1 MAMAEATQATFAEL
15 ALGGLTLVD
24 FYTADCVPCRR
35 LEPML
40 AALGRSAGD
49 GLRLVRVDA
58 AVWPALAERLGVQGV
73 PTLVLLRHGREMSRR
88 TGFPTAPPLQQ
99 RVRPHLEEGMWDRPA
114 RPKSA

>member
-1 MAMAEATQATFAEL
+1 MAIEEATQATFAEL
-15 ALGGLTLVD
+15 ALGGVALVD

-58 AVWPALAERLGVQGV
+58 AAWPELAERLGVQGV
-73 PTLVLLRHGREMSRR
+73 PTLVLLRDGREVGRR
-88 TGFPTAPPLQQ
+88 TGFQTAHQLRQW
-99 RVRPHLEEGMWDRPA
+99 VRPHLEE
-114 RPKSA
+114 